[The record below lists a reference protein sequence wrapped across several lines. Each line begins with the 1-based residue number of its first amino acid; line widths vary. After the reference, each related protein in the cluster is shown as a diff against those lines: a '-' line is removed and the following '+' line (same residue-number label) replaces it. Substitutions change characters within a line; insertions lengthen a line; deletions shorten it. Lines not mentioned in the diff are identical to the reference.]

1 MSGIQVISLKK
12 GIEIRLNEPQKYNA
26 LHPTLIKELTEAF
39 RQANDNADIEYILFT
54 AEGKGFCA
62 GLDLQWADSIDPTT
76 TQKIVEELFNPLAQS
91 IYHNKKFV
99 ICHLGGVASGAGASL
114 VLCCD
119 YIIGN
124 SNASMHFP
132 FISLGLQPDTGMS
145 YLLKEK
151 VGSTE
156 AMNLLVHSA
165 KLSSRDLKSKNL
177 IHELI
182 DESSNFQS
190 TTERW
195 SKYPEGSLSLLKH
208 SIKSNLD
215 FDSSL
220 SLESI
225 HQQKSMMNGFYKKAL
240 AIFLNKK

>member
-1 MSGIQVISLKK
+1 MSGVKIISHNK
-12 GIEIRLNEPQKYNA
+12 GIEIRLSEPQKYNA

-39 RQANDNADIEYILFT
+39 LSASENESIEFILFT

-62 GLDLQWADSIDPTT
+62 GLDLQWADSIDPST
-76 TQKIVEELFNPLAQS
+76 TQTIVEELFNPLAKS

-99 ICHLGGVASGAGASL
+99 VCHLTGVASGAGASL

-119 YIIGN
+119 YIIGDA
-124 SNASMHFP
+124 NASMHFP

-156 AMNLLVHSA
+156 AMNLLLHSA
-165 KLSSRDLKSKNL
+165 KLSAKDLMNKKL

-182 DESSNFQS
+182 EESTSFES
-190 TTERW
+190 TNERW
-195 SKYPEGSLSLLKH
+195 SKYPQSSLSLLKH

-220 SLESI
+220 SQEAI

-240 AIFLNKK
+240 AVFFNKK